1 MNCCATHGLNF
12 HMRAFKVHN
21 MGSFLRCWLWFSISG
36 FAFSEVCDSS
46 DDSLLLQTKSG
57 LVLQDRTSSATQS
70 NQAPPARPQSSFD
83 DIYDGIFSEYLDL
96 ERPERLQVLR
106 HITQNIREQRGDEF
120 SPDCVQW
127 KDDGYWHDLGVE
139 PAPADF
145 DDIFV
150 LLDHLEQ
157 STVEDHQLP
166 DYPDWVNYNDTPE
179 NHFQHW
185 KGSMESGMGLIA
197 SALARNVAVV
207 DNFKRRL
214 VAVHE
219 RVERTAPV
227 G

>member
-70 NQAPPARPQSSFD
+70 NQAPPAPPQSSFD

-96 ERPERLQVLR
+96 DRPERLQVLR
-106 HITQNIREQRGDEF
+106 HITQDIREQRGDEV

-127 KDDGYWHDLGVE
+127 KREDYWEALGVE

-157 STVEDHQLP
+157 STVEDHQP
-166 DYPDWVNYNDTPE
+166 
-179 NHFQHW
+179 
-185 KGSMESGMGLIA
+185 GSMESGMRLIA
-197 SALARNVAVV
+197 SALARNQAVV